1 MCIIICSLDLVD
13 LSVDEISEFM
23 RSIGISEDYIEDA
36 KDNEVDGSIISTL
49 RDKPLRQLLGM
60 KKDPVAFLVFKV
72 STKRCFGGQMF
83 SQPKCS
89 PNQTAE
95 FCRQFEVLKNA
106 ADTILQCRIDSEMLI
121 NADKEV
127 LEKISTD
134 GQEAR
139 KIIEENLHGFV
150 CDKMS
155 EQM

>member
-1 MCIIICSLDLVD
+1 
-13 LSVDEISEFM
+13 
-23 RSIGISEDYIEDA
+23 
-36 KDNEVDGSIISTL
+36 
-49 RDKPLRQLLGM
+49 
-60 KKDPVAFLVFKV
+60 
-72 STKRCFGGQMF
+72 MF

-134 GQEAR
+134 AQKAR
-139 KIIEENLHGFV
+139 KIIEENLHEFV
-150 CDKMS
+150 WQNVWTNVMNFVHLVLVNTLIYVTPIINY
-155 EQM
+155 

>member
-1 MCIIICSLDLVD
+1 MCIIICSLDLID
-13 LSVDEISEFM
+13 LSVVEISEFM

-72 STKRCFGGQMF
+72 SIKRCFGGQMF

-134 GQEAR
+134 AQKAR
-139 KIIEENLHGFV
+139 KIIEENLQEFV
-150 CDKMS
+150 
-155 EQM
+155 